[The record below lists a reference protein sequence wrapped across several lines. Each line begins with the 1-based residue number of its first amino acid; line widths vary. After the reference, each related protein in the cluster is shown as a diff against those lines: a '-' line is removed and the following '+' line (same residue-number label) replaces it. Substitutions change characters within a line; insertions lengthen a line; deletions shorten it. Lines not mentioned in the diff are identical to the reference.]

1 MRTAKK
7 DDREALVALVRG
19 AGLRVTSSRI
29 AVLSALREA
38 ELPLSHAD
46 VAGKLQH
53 LGMDRTT
60 VYRNLIDLAEA
71 GVLRRS
77 DAPHV
82 AFELTAAATST
93 EMASIS
99 TSSAPTAARSPACQR
114 NGRLKPVRGGPVHSR
129 AATRDPAARA
139 LRRLSLNVAGRH
151 CFRAGRRSTERVLG
165 VAGRGFVPR

>member
-19 AGLRVTSSRI
+19 PGLRVTSSRI

-77 DAPHV
+77 DVGHTWR
-82 AFELTAAATST
+82 FELTRGGDEHDDDQHPHFVCTDCGKV
-93 EMASIS
+93 
-99 TSSAPTAARSPACQR
+99 ACLPV
-114 NGRLKPVRGGPVHSR
+114 GTVALKPVRGGPG
-129 AATRDPAARA
+129 A
-139 LRRLSLNVAGRH
+139 LKRGNLEIQLRGR
-151 CFRAGRRSTERVLG
+151 CDGCV
-165 VAGRGFVPR
+165 